1 MATSIGSYLSTGLK
15 TLAFSALEKSDT
27 LNSIANRLS
36 GGKINRDT
44 LAQSVLRDAIQIG
57 FDYAAS
63 NKSLGERHSRLL
75 PAIRQ
80 AAIDNDHEQMQAGVK
95 KLMEKLVPE
104 GWQETV
110 GNLITDKLGDHALE
124 KVLATTVQQYG
135 RKPLEDYIKGMVGG
149 RTGGDFVARQIMAIL
164 DRAVLSKTEFQQGD
178 STLYRLMAKGLDA
191 YLTGKPE
198 DPPGV
203 LSRVLGAVP
212 VVTSTV
218 QTVRNGI
225 DQLGENL
232 GQVLGETVSRKVGL
246 SPTETTDVREV
257 HSKAIERF
265 RQKQEE
271 GLEIE
276 TDDLPMLFHDEITDQ
291 VKPREVLSTL
301 VARQCV
307 SEGVF
312 GTEGSAK
319 MMEEQTQEL
328 RKALDS
334 GRLSSGRREELE
346 VVAKMVNPEQTRPL
360 GERGGTEVGYTLT
373 GRMARVETVNHA
385 YMRDDVVGEVA
396 REGEEVLDGAPTG
409 TKLMG
414 GWNVS
419 SRYAEHAGTLNL
431 ELPDS
436 SYGYTDMALQG
447 VNTLWS
453 TGWSMMGWSKELSV
467 SQESE
472 LRSLSNLCGND
483 PRVLETVTRYLD
495 PDLARRALA
504 EPTLRHMRD
513 PETGL
518 VGSEG
523 RYLKLEDGEPEIRFS
538 VQHHDPLISISMQTV
553 WRVERYG
560 ADPQSLREPIGD
572 KPCTLSSVA
581 VITLRPGTDGAP
593 PTVSHNVGGVVAT
606 IGNVVAFDSST
617 GSLRTREDDSLLP
630 GGEDGLQTA

>member
-178 STLYRLMAKGLDA
+178 SALYRLMAKGLDA

-431 ELPDS
+431 DLPDS

-606 IGNVVAFDSST
+606 IGNVVTFDSST

-630 GGEDGLQTA
+630 GGEGGLQTA

>member
-95 KLMEKLVPE
+95 KLMEKLLPE

-246 SPTETTDVREV
+246 SPSETTDVREV

-265 RQKQEE
+265 KQKQEE

-431 ELPDS
+431 TLPDS
-436 SYGYTDMALQG
+436 SYGYTDMARQG

-467 SQESE
+467 SQETE

-617 GSLRTREDDSLLP
+617 GSLRTREDESLLP

>member
-15 TLAFSALEKSDT
+15 ALAFSALEKSDT

-203 LSRVLGAVP
+203 LSRVLGVVP

-453 TGWSMMGWSKELSV
+453 TGWSMMGWSKELSI

-483 PRVLETVTRYLD
+483 PQVLETVTRYLD

-553 WRVERYG
+553 WRIERYG

-606 IGNVVAFDSST
+606 IGNVVTFDSST

-630 GGEDGLQTA
+630 GGEGGLQTA

>member
-95 KLMEKLVPE
+95 KLMEKLLPE

-203 LSRVLGAVP
+203 LSRVLGVVP

-265 RQKQEE
+265 KQKQEE

-414 GWNVS
+414 GWSVS

-431 ELPDS
+431 TLPDS
-436 SYGYTDMALQG
+436 SYGYTDMARQG

-617 GSLRTREDDSLLP
+617 GSLRTREDESLLP

>member
-1 MATSIGSYLSTGLK
+1 MATGIGSYVATGLK
-15 TLAFSALEKSDT
+15 ALAFSALEKFDT

-36 GGKINRDT
+36 GGKLNRDT
-44 LAQSVLRDAIQIG
+44 LAQSVLRDAVRIG

-80 AAIDNDHEQMQAGVK
+80 AAIDNDHEQMQTGVK
-95 KLMEKLVPE
+95 KLMEKLLPE

-110 GNLITDKLGDHALE
+110 GKLITDNLGDHALE

-149 RTGGDFVARQIMAIL
+149 RTGGDFVARQITAIL

-178 STLYRLMAKGLDA
+178 SKLYSLMAKGLNA

-203 LSRVLGAVP
+203 LSRVLGVVP
-212 VVTSTV
+212 TVVSTV

-225 DQLGENL
+225 DQLGERL
-232 GQVLGETVSRKVGL
+232 GEMLGETVSKKVGL
-246 SPTETTDVREV
+246 STTETTDVRAV
-257 HSKAIERF
+257 HSKAIEQF
-265 RQKQEE
+265 KQKQEE
-271 GLEIE
+271 GREIE
-276 TDDLPMLFHDEITDQ
+276 TDDLPMLFHDEITDK
-291 VKPREVLSTL
+291 VKTRDVMNTL

-312 GTEGSAK
+312 GTEGSVR

-328 RKALDS
+328 QKAMDS
-334 GRLSSGRREELE
+334 GRLTSERREELE
-346 VVAKMVNPEQTRPL
+346 VVAKMVSPEQTRPL

-373 GRMARVETVNHA
+373 GRIARVETVNHA

-396 REGEEVLDGAPTG
+396 REGEEVLDGVETG
-409 TKLMG
+409 TKLLG

-419 SRYAEHAGTLNL
+419 SRYAEHSGSLSL
-431 ELPDS
+431 DLPDS
-436 SYGYTDMALQG
+436 SYGYTDMARQG
-447 VNTLWS
+447 VNTLWNTS
-453 TGWSMMGWSKELSV
+453 WSMLGWGSGLSV

-483 PRVLETVTRYLD
+483 PQVLETVTRYLD
-495 PDLARRALA
+495 PDLARRTLA
-504 EPTLRHMRD
+504 EPTLKHMRD
-513 PETGL
+513 PDTGL

-523 RYLKLEDGEPEIRFS
+523 GYLKLEDGEPEIRFS
-538 VQHHDPLISISMQTV
+538 VRHHDPLISISMQTV
-553 WRVERYG
+553 WRIERYG
-560 ADPQSLREPIGD
+560 VDSESLREPIGD

-581 VITLRPGTDGAP
+581 VITLTPGTDGAP
-593 PTVSHNVGGVVAT
+593 PKVSHHVGGVVAT
-606 IGNVVAFDSST
+606 IGNVVSFDSST
-617 GSLRTREDDSLLP
+617 GSLRTGEDESLLS
-630 GGEDGLQTA
+630 GSEGGLQTA

>member
-178 STLYRLMAKGLDA
+178 SALYRLMAKGLDA

-431 ELPDS
+431 DLPDS

-617 GSLRTREDDSLLP
+617 GSLRTREDESLLP

>member
-95 KLMEKLVPE
+95 KLMEKLLPE

-246 SPTETTDVREV
+246 SPSETTDVREV

-265 RQKQEE
+265 KQKQEE
-271 GLEIE
+271 G
-276 TDDLPMLFHDEITDQ
+276 P
-291 VKPREVLSTL
+291 
-301 VARQCV
+301 
-307 SEGVF
+307 G
-312 GTEGSAK
+312 
-319 MMEEQTQEL
+319 
-328 RKALDS
+328 
-334 GRLSSGRREELE
+334 
-346 VVAKMVNPEQTRPL
+346 N
-360 GERGGTEVGYTLT
+360 
-373 GRMARVETVNHA
+373 
-385 YMRDDVVGEVA
+385 RDG
-396 REGEEVLDGAPTG
+396 
-409 TKLMG
+409 
-414 GWNVS
+414 
-419 SRYAEHAGTLNL
+419 
-431 ELPDS
+431 
-436 SYGYTDMALQG
+436 
-447 VNTLWS
+447 
-453 TGWSMMGWSKELSV
+453 
-467 SQESE
+467 
-472 LRSLSNLCGND
+472 
-483 PRVLETVTRYLD
+483 
-495 PDLARRALA
+495 
-504 EPTLRHMRD
+504 
-513 PETGL
+513 
-518 VGSEG
+518 
-523 RYLKLEDGEPEIRFS
+523 
-538 VQHHDPLISISMQTV
+538 
-553 WRVERYG
+553 
-560 ADPQSLREPIGD
+560 
-572 KPCTLSSVA
+572 
-581 VITLRPGTDGAP
+581 
-593 PTVSHNVGGVVAT
+593 
-606 IGNVVAFDSST
+606 
-617 GSLRTREDDSLLP
+617 
-630 GGEDGLQTA
+630 

>member
-630 GGEDGLQTA
+630 GGEGGLQTA

>member
-203 LSRVLGAVP
+203 LSRVLGVVP

-276 TDDLPMLFHDEITDQ
+276 TDDLPMLFHDEISDQ

-319 MMEEQTQEL
+319 MMEEQAQEL
-328 RKALDS
+328 QKAMDS
-334 GRLSSGRREELE
+334 GRLSSERREELE

-453 TGWSMMGWSKELSV
+453 TGWSMMGWSKELSI

-483 PRVLETVTRYLD
+483 PQVLETVTRYLD

-553 WRVERYG
+553 WRIERYG

-630 GGEDGLQTA
+630 GGEGGLQTA

>member
-95 KLMEKLVPE
+95 KLMEKLLPE

-203 LSRVLGAVP
+203 LSRVLGVVP

-436 SYGYTDMALQG
+436 SYGYTDMARQG

-617 GSLRTREDDSLLP
+617 GSLRTREDESLLP
-630 GGEDGLQTA
+630 GGEGGLQTA